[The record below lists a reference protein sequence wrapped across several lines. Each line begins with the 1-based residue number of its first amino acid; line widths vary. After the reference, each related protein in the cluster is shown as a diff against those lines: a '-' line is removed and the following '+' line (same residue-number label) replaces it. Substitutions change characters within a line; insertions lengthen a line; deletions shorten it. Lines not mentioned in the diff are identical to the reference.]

1 MMTMMRLRAVA
12 LAAAAVP
19 IRLLVAV
26 LLLTVST
33 ACDGGEGDGS
43 SPLSAGISTT
53 GSATPISTTPSSTTT
68 ATPTPTSTA
77 TPSADPTTPVSPT
90 EATPPTTASCPI
102 VVFTPNSGD
111 GAFRVRAT
119 GLSCNAAESLIR
131 DIDAVAGSPPPPT
144 ITVSGWTCTS
154 TRIPD
159 PALVYDWD
167 CHKNDHG
174 LTWQRG

>member
-1 MMTMMRLRAVA
+1 MVPMVDATRTAGA
-12 LAAAAVP
+12 P
-19 IRLLVAV
+19 IRLLVTV

-33 ACDGGEGDGS
+33 ACDLGEGDGA
-43 SPLSAGISTT
+43 SPETSGTSTT
-53 GSATPISTTPSSTTT
+53 GSTTPTSTTPSSTTT
-68 ATPTPTSTA
+68 ATPTPTPTA
-77 TPSADPTTPVSPT
+77 TPTADPTTPT

-119 GLSCNAAESLIR
+119 GLSCDAAESLLR
-131 DIDAVAGSPPPPT
+131 DIDAAAGSPPPPT

-159 PALVYDWD
+159 PAGALVHDWD
-167 CHKNDHG
+167 CRKNDHRV
-174 LTWQRG
+174 TWQRG

>member
-1 MMTMMRLRAVA
+1 MTMMRLLAVA

-19 IRLLVAV
+19 LRLLVAV

-33 ACDGGEGDGS
+33 ACDGGEGDGA
-43 SPLSAGISTT
+43 SPLTAGTSTT
-53 GSATPISTTPSSTTT
+53 GSTTPINTTPSSTTT
-68 ATPTPTSTA
+68 APTTPTA

-90 EATPPTTASCPI
+90 EATPPSTASCPI

-159 PALVYDWD
+159 PALAYDWD
-167 CHKNDHG
+167 CHKNGHRV
-174 LTWQRG
+174 TWQRG